1 TATLVSVKQLRLWSH
16 VRKPARPVTPG
27 VAGSSRGELCY
38 ILPTIYESDALHR
51 RPRVFGDV
59 RSLVRPRNSG
69 PRGGSSLAAGRKYGY
84 FHSLLAASLE
94 ALGPCAAGQLSGWQQ
109 DHSVRRPRDVKEI
122 AHR

>member
-1 TATLVSVKQLRLWSH
+1 MR
-16 VRKPARPVTPG
+16 VTFMTS
-27 VAGSSRGELCY
+27 SSREDNKCNRKSNSTMVLIDSKGESTECY
-38 ILPTIYESDALHR
+38 ILCAFYESDAPHR
-51 RPRVFGDV
+51 CPRVFGDV

-69 PRGGSSLAAGRKYGY
+69 PRGGSGLAARRKYGY